1 MLHTS
6 FQQHIDQ
13 LEQLL
18 GHPAL
23 TEDGLTGLECLGL
36 LTANAIIPSIEGQAV
51 CQVVIGESTLPESF
65 PQDKLASVLNK
76 LAEQIQRQLY
86 LAEPPLLP
94 FQFTEEN
101 QWLDA
106 AEAWSIGFMTT
117 VFEAEALWFNK
128 DHQEVSEL
136 LLPIMVLSGLF
147 SDQPEFVEMRED
159 AELVEDMFNQ
169 LADVV
174 TELYLIFQAPEEK
187 PKFHKSKKK

>member
-18 GHPAL
+18 DHPAL
-23 TEDGLTGLECLGL
+23 EEDGLTGLECLGL
-36 LTANAIIPSIEGQAV
+36 LTANAIIPSIEEQAV

-65 PQDKLASVLNK
+65 PRDELTSALNK
-76 LAEQIQRQLY
+76 LTEQIQRQLY

-94 FQFTEEN
+94 LQFTEEE
-101 QWLDA
+101 QWLEA

-159 AELVEDMFNQ
+159 SELVEDMFNQ